1 MCVSGVALSGR
12 GKACSVAEVVLRVML
27 GWLCSGQSP
36 AERLIL
42 LRLPRFSRIS
52 VFPVFFNWQQG
63 WCSGLQSVLV
73 D

>member
-1 MCVSGVALSGR
+1 MRLGGCPGGER
-12 GKACSVAEVVLRVML
+12 EACSVAEVVLRVML
-27 GWLCSGQSP
+27 GGECSGQSP
-36 AERLIL
+36 VERLIL
-42 LRLPRFSRIS
+42 LRLPRLGRIS

>member
-1 MCVSGVALSGR
+1 MCVSGDALAGR
-12 GKACSVAEVVLRVML
+12 GKACSVAEVVLRVRL
-27 GWLCSGQSP
+27 GGECSGQSP
-36 AERLIL
+36 VERLIL
-42 LRLPRFSRIS
+42 LRLPRLSRIS

>member
-1 MCVSGVALSGR
+1 MCVSGMPWR
-12 GKACSVAEVVLRVML
+12 GEGSLQCSRSRVT
-27 GWLCSGQSP
+27 GHVGGECSGQSP
-36 AERLIL
+36 VERLKL
-42 LRLPRFSRIS
+42 LRLPRLSRIS